1 MSLPNK
7 LKYFRK
13 ERFKRILLST
23 LLIVGI
29 QAGIIKSQSS
39 DDNIGKFQ
47 VAFST
52 NVFKGVYLNDAI
64 AVAKILTQ
72 QLLKEY
78 DEEYE
83 VLSPATF
90 NNVQELDE
98 LLEKQEVEVFVMHS
112 TELIQAK
119 NREMLEPI
127 GSASREGIPYEIY
140 YLLVNNESQY
150 KTLEDLKGKTLLVG
164 FPYEGDIPLIWLNKL
179 LKQYKLNTREK
190 FFKKIEYFDK
200 ALPSVLPVFFNNADA
215 CLVSKNSFETICE
228 LNPQVQN
235 KLTVIETSIPITIG
249 LVALRKNISNL
260 ESKSHIIDAFLN
272 LHNKV
277 AAQQFLSVFK
287 IEKVLEFKEEYLK
300 STYEILGLKN

>member
-1 MSLPNK
+1 MLLDK
-7 LKYFRK
+7 LKYFRI
-13 ERFKRILLST
+13 ERIKST
-23 LLIVGI
+23 LLYILLIIVIQTGI
-29 QAGIIKSQSS
+29 VNSQSS
-39 DDNIGKFQ
+39 SDNVGLFQ

-64 AVAKILTQ
+64 AVAKVLTQ

-90 NNVQELDE
+90 DNVQELDE

-127 GSASREGIPYEIY
+127 GSASREGMPYEIY
-140 YLLVNNESQY
+140 YLLVNNQSEH

-164 FPYEGDIPLIWLNKL
+164 FPYEGDIPLIWLDQVLKQNKL
-179 LKQYKLNTREK
+179 ITREK
-190 FFKKIEYFDK
+190 FFNKIEYFDK
-200 ALPSVLPVFFNNADA
+200 ALPSVLPVFFKKSDA

-249 LVALRKNISNL
+249 IVALRKNISNP
-260 ESKSHIIDAFLN
+260 EVKSHIIDAFLN

-287 IEKVLEFKEEYLK
+287 IEKVIEFKEEYLK
-300 STYEILGLKN
+300 STYEILNLKN

>member
-1 MSLPNK
+1 MLPDK
-7 LKYFRK
+7 LKYFRT
-13 ERFKRILLST
+13 EEFKSILVYMM
-23 LLIVGI
+23 LIIVI

-39 DDNIGKFQ
+39 NDNIGRFQ

-64 AVAKILTQ
+64 AVAKVLTQ

-78 DEEYE
+78 DEDYE
-83 VLSPATF
+83 VLSPTTF
-90 NNVQELDE
+90 SNLEELDE
-98 LLEKQEVEVFVMHS
+98 ILEKQEVEVFVMHS
-112 TELIQAK
+112 TELIQLK
-119 NREMLEPI
+119 NRELLEPI
-127 GSASREGIPYEIY
+127 GSASREGMPYEIY
-140 YLLVNNESQY
+140 YLLVNNQSQY
-150 KTLEDLKGKTLLVG
+150 KTLEDLKGKQLLVG
-164 FPYEGDIPLIWLNKL
+164 FPYEGDIPLIWLDKL
-179 LKQYKLNTREK
+179 LKQHNLNSREK
-190 FFKKIEYFDK
+190 YFQKIEYFNK

-249 LVALRKNISNL
+249 IVALRKNISNL
-260 ESKSHIIDAFLN
+260 EVKSHIIDAFLN

-287 IEKVLEFKEEYLK
+287 IEQVIEFKEEYLK